1 MFITYNMPL
10 GDLINKLLRG
20 EVAVCESW
28 LYTYIKRL
36 TDGDKGKLRQAL
48 KEVDSVVTVWK
59 SRYFIPTYEVKVKS
73 VTQGGM
79 SMSRQDLDDTYNEEV
94 YLQKEGKTGLV
105 ADFLYEAIAKYG
117 FINEHH
123 RDSVESAWL
132 YNDMEFLRN
141 EWEYYVLA
149 QIRSLREIICTML
162 GVVSSEGKNEK
173 QKTNRPLKRIEDYP
187 EMFGIDVC
195 SELIGQSKHTIYKLT
210 SHKEIPCYRA
220 ESGRILRFKRDEIIT
235 WMMAKRQETKQEFI
249 ESMELGFVA
258 RLRK

>member
-10 GDLINKLLRG
+10 GDLINKSLRG
-20 EVAVCESW
+20 EAAVCESW

-105 ADFLYEAIAKYG
+105 ADFLYEYG
-117 FINEHH
+117 GAGKRPCTDAREKKF
-123 RDSVESAWL
+123 VFPL
-132 YNDMEFLRN
+132 YVQIKLIYNKF
-141 EWEYYVLA
+141 VL
-149 QIRSLREIICTML
+149 
-162 GVVSSEGKNEK
+162 
-173 QKTNRPLKRIEDYP
+173 
-187 EMFGIDVC
+187 
-195 SELIGQSKHTIYKLT
+195 
-210 SHKEIPCYRA
+210 
-220 ESGRILRFKRDEIIT
+220 
-235 WMMAKRQETKQEFI
+235 
-249 ESMELGFVA
+249 
-258 RLRK
+258 

>member
-1 MFITYNMPL
+1 M
-10 GDLINKLLRG
+10 
-20 EVAVCESW
+20 
-28 LYTYIKRL
+28 KRL

-48 KEVDSVVTVWK
+48 KVVDAAIIMWK
-59 SRYFIPTYEVKVKS
+59 SKYFISLYEVKVKS
-73 VTQGGM
+73 VVQGELKM
-79 SMSRQDLDDTYNEEV
+79 SSQELDDIYNEEA
-94 YLQKEGKTGLV
+94 YLQKEGKIIL
-105 ADFLYEAIAKYG
+105 AKDFLYGAIAKYG

-162 GVVSSEGKNEK
+162 GTVPSEGKGEK
-173 QKTNRPLKRIEDYP
+173 QKNNRPLKRMEDYP
-187 EMFGIDVC
+187 EVFGIDIC

-220 ESGRILRFKRDEIIT
+220 ESGRILRFRRDEIIA

-249 ESMELGFVA
+249 ESMELGFAA

>member
-10 GDLINKLLRG
+10 GDLINKSLRG
-20 EVAVCESW
+20 EAAVCESW

-132 YNDMEFLRN
+132 YN
-141 EWEYYVLA
+141 
-149 QIRSLREIICTML
+149 
-162 GVVSSEGKNEK
+162 
-173 QKTNRPLKRIEDYP
+173 YP

-249 ESMELGFVA
+249 ESMGLGFVA